1 MKADVRKRKGRI
13 LTAAVILLFMA
24 GLAVLLYPT
33 ISNWLYEKETES
45 LKAEF
50 ELRIDEAEKSGSVD
64 YGPLPFEA
72 LYQELKRRNEELF
85 SEKQRDLKDPF
96 SYQQPGIDLSEYGLE
111 GNIIG
116 FISIPKMEVELP
128 IFLGANTDNMLKGAV
143 HLTETSYPV
152 GGENSNS
159 VIAAH
164 RGYFKAEMFRHI
176 DKLEV
181 GDDIYIRNFRETL
194 TYRVTETKIISPTD
208 VWELLIQPGHDMVTL
223 ITCHPLLSDR
233 QRYVVYCERV
243 LPD

>member
-50 ELRIDEAEKSGSVD
+50 ELRIEEAEKSGSVD
-64 YGPLPFEA
+64 YDPLPFEA

-116 FISIPKMEVELP
+116 FISIPKMEEIP
-128 IFLGANTDNMLKGAV
+128 NTINISTHMSTDTGRFTANLGSV
-143 HLTETSYPV
+143 ISSYP
-152 GGENSNS
+152 S
-159 VIAAH
+159 
-164 RGYFKAEMFRHI
+164 
-176 DKLEV
+176 
-181 GDDIYIRNFRETL
+181 
-194 TYRVTETKIISPTD
+194 
-208 VWELLIQPGHDMVTL
+208 
-223 ITCHPLLSDR
+223 
-233 QRYVVYCERV
+233 
-243 LPD
+243 